1 MPLNAFKRLS
11 KDLLNAFE
19 RPLRVAQ
26 PYHAC
31 LSRGLLKISSA
42 FIQRTDFLLSC
53 WKKSTLPRRRVENG
67 GRRVGGGGWRR
78 VEVGGGGWPSILRI
92 CSAPSFKHGHH
103 KQWPCN
109 NCTELSNAQKTN
121 RKQLHGLRCVEAHLP
136 RSETAQSWPL
146 GLTYAIRVFK
156 GFW

>member
-42 FIQRTDFLLSC
+42 FIQRIDFLLFC
-53 WKKSTLPRRRVENG
+53 WKNSTLPRRRVEDG
-67 GRRVGGGGWRR
+67 GRRVGGGGW
-78 VEVGGGGWPSILRI
+78 VDGGGWRRVATHIENMQCAIL
-92 CSAPSFKHGHH
+92 
-103 KQWPCN
+103 
-109 NCTELSNAQKTN
+109 
-121 RKQLHGLRCVEAHLP
+121 
-136 RSETAQSWPL
+136 
-146 GLTYAIRVFK
+146 
-156 GFW
+156 